1 MPLSFRPLK
10 LVILLKRDFEVSTK
24 SGVNSYDCANHKR
37 LWIFLGIE
45 PQKWTMNDGSLTPNR
60 NGEGTPDWHPSPSI
74 SVDPAIPGGLLPSR
88 ARFTGYHKIRNG
100 RKECKRSSQRADNKE

>member
-1 MPLSFRPLK
+1 
-10 LVILLKRDFEVSTK
+10 VILLKRDF
-24 SGVNSYDCANHKR
+24 GVQQSLDANSHDCAGHKR
-37 LWIFLGIE
+37 LWIFLGIK

-88 ARFTGYHKIRNG
+88 ARFRFTGYHKIRNG
-100 RKECKRSSQRADNKE
+100 PEECKRSSQRARNKE